1 MFRGLV
7 LGIVLGILLV
17 ATGVYFYFATGTAP
31 VAVSA
36 PAMPFERKM
45 AKLALHA
52 YLQKLPHPEPQIPA
66 DEKNFLEGATVYK
79 QNCAVCHGLPDVA
92 KSAIAAG
99 MVPKPPQ
106 LFDGMGVT
114 DDDAWETYW
123 KAKNGIRMTGMPG
136 FDGRLTDAQIWQVTV
151 LLKNGDKLP
160 AAVMTLLK
168 SDTAKATTESGM
180 IATPPTSAM
189 TPTKP

>member
-1 MFRGLV
+1 MLRGVV

-17 ATGVYFYFATGTAP
+17 AAGVYFYFATGTAP

-36 PAMPFERKM
+36 PPMPFERTM
-45 AKLALHA
+45 AKLALKA
-52 YLQKLPHPEPQIPA
+52 YLKKLPHPEPPVPA

-79 QNCAVCHGLPDVA
+79 QDCAVCHGLPDVS

-99 MVPKPPQ
+99 MAPKPPQ

-136 FDGRLTDAQIWQVTV
+136 FDGRLTDAQIWQATV

-160 AAVMTLLK
+160 PAVIASLK
-168 SDTAKATTESGM
+168 SDAAKATTESGM
-180 IATPPTSAM
+180 IATPT
-189 TPTKP
+189 TTKP